1 MIKKKVTKTMIIE
14 ETARCLLC
22 YDAPCS
28 KACPVGFNPSKNIR
42 SVRFQNFRGAAEAV
56 KRNGEVVGKCG
67 EACNNGRF
75 CQRSCIRGK
84 IDRPIQINMV
94 HEFLIEDKN
103 RSEEDA

>member
-28 KACPVGFNPSKNIR
+28 KACPAGFNPDKNIR
-42 SVRFQNFRGAAEAV
+42 SVRFQNFRGAEESVRNTSKEA
-56 KRNGEVVGKCG
+56 GKCG
-67 EACNNGRF
+67 EACDNGRF
-75 CQRSCIRGK
+75 CQRNCIRGK
-84 IDRPIQINMV
+84 IDRPIQISMI

-103 RSEEDA
+103 KNREDI

>member
-28 KACPVGFNPSKNIR
+28 KACPAEFDPAKNIR
-42 SVRFQNFRGAAEAV
+42 SVRFQNFRGSAESV
-56 KRNGEVVGKCG
+56 KRISEVSGKCG
-67 EACNNGRF
+67 EACNKVRF

-94 HEFLIEDKN
+94 HEFLTEGKNGNKEDI
-103 RSEEDA
+103 